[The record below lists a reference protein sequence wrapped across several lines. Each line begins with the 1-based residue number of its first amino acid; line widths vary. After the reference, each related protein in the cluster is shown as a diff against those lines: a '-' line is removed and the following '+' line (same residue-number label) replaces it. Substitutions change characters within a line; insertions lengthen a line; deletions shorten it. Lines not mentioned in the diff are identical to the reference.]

1 MLAKSMPIGL
11 GGRSYSWLVPHSSY
25 LVALRWVHWAGAA
38 AAAAAGGL
46 LLGFC
51 FSLSER
57 ALPMQA
63 GIGH

>member
-11 GGRSYSWLVPHSSY
+11 GGRSYSGLVPHIPY
-25 LVALRWVHWAGAA
+25 LVALRWVHWAGV

-57 ALPMQA
+57 APPMQA